1 MEIEGSGDPRLYRDV
16 RRIDVATFGNFDGIG
31 DGFGLFREESLHFS
45 RTFEVELI
53 AGIAV
58 AVWVGNEVAAL

>member
-1 MEIEGSGDPRLYRDV
+1 MEVLIFIGKRKIRHC
-16 RRIDVATFGNFDGIG
+16 ATFGNFDGVG
-31 DGFGLFREESLHFS
+31 DSFGLFGEESFHFS

-53 AGIAV
+53 AGIVV